1 MWRVTVC
8 ACSTNNRYLEFHF
21 DVIEADA
28 SSSVQQTAHVPHPR
42 RGGHSEGDLCSFGNL
57 YEEVGRGGG
66 GRGGRGGKGGEEER
80 RREGGREGG
89 RGRLSADTH
98 TTRVATYWFV

>member
-42 RGGHSEGDLCSFGNL
+42 CGGHSEGDLCSFGNL
-57 YEEVGRGGG
+57 YEEVG
-66 GRGGRGGKGGEEER
+66 GGEGR
-80 RREGGREGG
+80 GREGG
-89 RGRLSADTH
+89 RGGEEEGGRGRLNADTH